1 MGRIVTDVKKLDLD
15 KVIVDP
21 ELYPRDQWSFQTA
34 YGYSQAMLSG
44 TTFPNIVVALYKG
57 KYYLV
62 DGKHRIEAVKI
73 LKQSKITAEIV
84 SGLSREKIYEEAV
97 RRNVSHGK
105 ALTVH
110 EKRVIALKLRNW
122 KYDKNQISELIQVPA
137 EKLDTFIAQR
147 LVNAITGKVIA
158 EGTKDEQYE
167 TKQMIVKSVIKNASE
182 TNLTCSDIEDV
193 QKGVYSGNQASMLRQ
208 VISIIQAGLL
218 DLDNKEVAKL
228 ATELRTLLDN
238 KL

>member
-1 MGRIVTDVKKLDLD
+1 MGRIVTDVKELDLD

-21 ELYPRDQWSFQTA
+21 DLYPRDQWSFQTA

-44 TTFPNIVVALYKG
+44 AKFPNIVVALFKG
-57 KYYLV
+57 KYYLI

-73 LKQSKITAEIV
+73 LKKGKITAEII
-84 SGLSREKIYEEAV
+84 SGLSQEKIYEEAV

-122 KYDKNQISELIQVPA
+122 KYNTNQISELIQVPA
-137 EKLDTFIAQR
+137 EKLDNFIAQR

-158 EGTKDEQYE
+158 EGEAE
-167 TKQMIVKSVIKNASE
+167 TKQIIVKSAIKNVSE

-208 VISIIQAGLL
+208 VISIVQAGLL
-218 DLDNKEVAKL
+218 DLGNKEVAKL
-228 ATELRTLLDN
+228 ATELRDLLD